1 MTKLK
6 TQKTFLKRP
15 RMKINN
21 KKIQGLK
28 LKKKNK
34 QALSLE
40 ERENKEKEKKIIGNK
55 PLIIHCHM
63 SHQEEKDAIALP
75 KTQ

>member
-6 TQKTFLKRP
+6 TQKTFLKGP

-28 LKKKNK
+28 LKKKKTNK
-34 QALSLE
+34 HFLWK
-40 ERENKEKEKKIIGNK
+40 REKIRRKKKKSSVTNRSSSIVT
-55 PLIIHCHM
+55 CHTRRKRM
-63 SHQEEKDAIALP
+63 Q
-75 KTQ
+75 

>member
-28 LKKKNK
+28 LKKKDK

-40 ERENKEKEKKIIGNK
+40 ERENKEKEKKN
-55 PLIIHCHM
+55 HR
-63 SHQEEKDAIALP
+63 
-75 KTQ
+75 

>member
-28 LKKKNK
+28 LKKKKDK

-63 SHQEEKDAIALP
+63 SH
-75 KTQ
+75 

>member
-6 TQKTFLKRP
+6 TQKTFLKGP

-28 LKKKNK
+28 LKKKR
-34 QALSLE
+34 QTSTFS
-40 ERENKEKEKKIIGNK
+40 ERERK
-55 PLIIHCHM
+55 
-63 SHQEEKDAIALP
+63 
-75 KTQ
+75 

>member
-1 MTKLK
+1 
-6 TQKTFLKRP
+6 
-15 RMKINN
+15 MKINN

-40 ERENKEKEKKIIGNK
+40 ERENKEKEKKIIGDK

-63 SHQEEKDAIALP
+63 SH
-75 KTQ
+75 